1 MQIMNSSASFPS
13 IEDAV
18 NPPQEVPLNFATPVT
33 QAIAILTGFDVRFSR
48 SDGDH
53 HFGLLNVRLTTAPPA
68 GTAVTVTVDFDLRDW
83 SGSHD
88 DPYEGEVL
96 FSVVGE

>member
-1 MQIMNSSASFPS
+1 VQIINSSASFPS
-13 IEDAV
+13 IQNAAQT
-18 NPPQEVPLNFATPVT
+18 PQAIPLDFTTPVT
-33 QAIAILTGFDVRFSR
+33 QAVAILTGFDVQFTR

-68 GTAVTVTVDFDLRDW
+68 GTSVVVTVDFDLRDW

-88 DPYEGEVL
+88 DKYQGEVQ
-96 FSVVGE
+96 FAVVGE